1 MKHTDLVVW
10 QKAMDLVTEIYEICA
25 SFPSHER
32 YGLTSQLQ
40 RSASSV
46 PLNIAEGHGRK
57 STQAY
62 INHLSIAHG
71 SLMEVETRIEIAIR
85 VGYLD
90 RQTAQPLFQRSA
102 EVGRLLNALQ
112 RALVSRKRAPNPE
125 SRIPNP
131 VS

>member
-10 QKAMDLVTEIYEICA
+10 QKAMDLVIEIYKLCV
-25 SFPSHER
+25 SFPQSER
-32 YGLTSQLQ
+32 YGLISQLQ

-46 PLNIAEGHGRK
+46 PSNIAEGHGRK

-71 SLMEVETRIEIAIR
+71 SLMEVETNVEIARR

-90 RQTAQPLFQRSA
+90 ERSA
-102 EVGRLLNALQ
+102 QNLFHRSGEVGRLLNALQ
-112 RALVSRKRAPNPE
+112 KALISRKKSLNPD
-125 SRIPNP
+125 S
-131 VS
+131 